1 MQQRIRI
8 KNRKASFN
16 YEILDRYTAGIQLKG
31 TEIKS
36 IRTGKASISESFC
49 ELKEGEMWCVNM
61 HIDEYSYGS
70 YYNHK
75 PKRERKLL
83 LNKKEIKKLERKLTN
98 KGLTIIPL
106 EVFINDKGLAK
117 MNIALARGK
126 KHYDKRESI
135 KRKDI
140 KRDFERILKIK

>member
-36 IRTGKASISESFC
+36 IRAGKVSISESFC

-61 HIDEYSYGS
+61 HIDEYRYGS

-83 LNKKEIKKLERKLTN
+83 LNKKEIKKLERKLIN
-98 KGLTIIPL
+98 KGITIIPL

-117 MNIALARGK
+117 MNIALAKGK